1 MIDTILCWEC
11 LENGKAIKSG
21 KPWQYVA
28 FTKSMDIHPVFG
40 DGCKT
45 AIATIGQRDGEGR
58 LYQSWTEQ
66 HPHFVPR
73 KFTIT
78 AKHAGTQ
85 IRWIYQLVT
94 GLNDGTIDPESIPVK
109 VCSVRAWNAIRTML
123 ECSVGPI
130 DA

>member
-21 KPWQYVA
+21 KPWQYVV
-28 FTKSMDIHPVFG
+28 FTKSMDIHPVFS

-45 AIATIGQRDGEGR
+45 AVATIGQRDGEGR
-58 LYQSWTEQ
+58 LYQSWTEH
-66 HPHFVPR
+66 HPYFVLC
-73 KFTIT
+73 KIT
-78 AKHAGTQ
+78 VTKENAVAQ
-85 IRWIYQLVT
+85 IRWIYQIVT
-94 GLNDGTIDPESIPVK
+94 GLNDGTIDLESIPTK
-109 VCSVRAWNAIRTML
+109 ISNVRAWDAIRTML